1 MIKTHI
7 SRLVL
12 VTFTYLAF
20 QTVTMAD
27 DHSNK
32 HARSQ
37 CDVVSISG
45 TGNLQADG
53 SIVGSETLTVVATG
67 KSIALS
73 FDAVTLGALEIDP
86 ASASVTLAASH
97 DFTSVESGKVNFTT
111 FDEITIIPLGGSDA
125 TCIQNACGLLFK
137 LKLEKGHGRYNCG
150 EIVSGYNVD
159 PTAPIPFTSFVDPS
173 NPASNGDTIRFNS
186 LGKLCKCGGD
196 D

>member
-7 SRLVL
+7 FKLVL
-12 VTFTYLAF
+12 VTFAYLAF
-20 QTVTMAD
+20 QSVAIAD
-27 DHSNK
+27 ERSNK
-32 HARSQ
+32 STKSK

-45 TGNLQADG
+45 TGNLQSDG
-53 SIVGSETLTVVATG
+53 SIVGNETLTVVATG
-67 KSIALS
+67 ENTALS
-73 FDAVTLGALEIDP
+73 FNAVTLGVLKIDP

-97 DFTSVESGKVNFTT
+97 DFSSVESGKVNFTT

-137 LKLEKGHGRYNCG
+137 LKLEKGRGSYNCG
-150 EIVSGYNVD
+150 EIVSGFNTD
-159 PTAPIPFTSFVDPS
+159 PAAPIPFTSFIDPF
-173 NPASNGDTIRFNS
+173 NPAANGDTVRLNS